1 EGEQQHRA
9 GAEREDDGEERA
21 HADVHGAVGET
32 RPLRRPRRRQRH
44 LAADGLRAHTDTAP
58 PTEAWPL
65 LTVPGTVKT
74 EARNAPPRRVFTV
87 PGMVKR
93 RVRRPAAPVRASI
106 EGSDVS
112 PAPALRRAG
121 PEAMGQAEA
130 CSFVTRACPFVTRA
144 CSFVTRARS
153 FLTPPPPPRR
163 PPSAARSP
171 RPPRGRWGRCRR
183 SGRGRAPRSG
193 RLCRGAR
200 RGLWR
205 SRARRRRGRRAA

>member
-1 EGEQQHRA
+1 EDHGQPGRDQEQRRHPDRAVLPRVPAAAADAALPDVPVEADRVAAEGEQQHRA

-74 EARNAPPRRVFTV
+74 EARKAPPRRVFTV

-93 RVRRPAAPVRASI
+93 RVRR
-106 EGSDVS
+106 
-112 PAPALRRAG
+112 
-121 PEAMGQAEA
+121 
-130 CSFVTRACPFVTRA
+130 
-144 CSFVTRARS
+144 
-153 FLTPPPPPRR
+153 
-163 PPSAARSP
+163 
-171 RPPRGRWGRCRR
+171 
-183 SGRGRAPRSG
+183 
-193 RLCRGAR
+193 
-200 RGLWR
+200 
-205 SRARRRRGRRAA
+205 